1 MIILK
6 YRQKMECMLKEGI
19 ELIDI
24 SLRSVFEL
32 RSKKLLMICFL

>member
-6 YRQKMECMLKEGI
+6 SKQKMECMLKEGI

-24 SLRSVFEL
+24 SLHFVSEL
-32 RSKKLLMICFL
+32 KFKRLLMICFL